1 MEAGVQVLLH
11 GLQDSPMRGWGNLWL
26 GSIHTSLLHFLG
38 TPLHSLPCLV
48 DFKQG
53 GSLVISPGTGRSSSS
68 TRELRD
74 LRSVW
79 TCWMQMLDRGAGG
92 ITVYTENSQQTPH
105 TTANS
110 RAESLMQ
117 VSIFTF

>member
-53 GSLVISPGTGRSSSS
+53 GSLVISLGLKSAKDLSFGR
-68 TRELRD
+68 REGFLARYERANA
-74 LRSVW
+74 LPARPRVGRARVRPFFPVPRALAAVAPPKGR
-79 TCWMQMLDRGAGG
+79 QLGAKC
-92 ITVYTENSQQTPH
+92 
-105 TTANS
+105 
-110 RAESLMQ
+110 
-117 VSIFTF
+117 